1 MGTSGICSRGGQT
14 RGICSSGGQIRA
26 LGPDFQKILGQTYE
40 KLRIR
45 SDLGKS

>member
-1 MGTSGICSRGGQT
+1 LETESDFGLKFTVGDQ
-14 RGICSSGGQIRA
+14 
-26 LGPDFQKILGQTYE
+26 GPDFQKILGQTYK